1 MLKKAEKIQNDFL
14 KPEVV
19 KAAKNKLFTCT
30 ASIVPAIVETKFGD
44 KLRLSGMFDG
54 NEYTFT
60 PNNTTKD
67 SLIDE
72 FGEDETMWTGKEV
85 LLGTEKTMTGDG
97 MKNAIYTAKHI
108 KESSDWFWDLL
119 DRKTLLFYF

>member
-1 MLKKAEKIQNDFL
+1 MLTKAEKIQNDFL

-19 KAAKNKLFTCT
+19 KAAKNKIFTCT
-30 ASIVPAIVETKFGD
+30 ASIVPSIVETKFGN
-44 KLRLSGMFDG
+44 KLRLSGTLDG

-67 SLIDE
+67 SLIDSW
-72 FGEDETMWTGKEV
+72 GADETKWTGKEI

-97 MKNAIYTAKHI
+97 MKQAIYTADHI
-108 KESSDWFWDLL
+108 KQSSD
-119 DRKTLLFYF
+119 

>member
-44 KLRLSGMFDG
+44 KLRLSGTLEG
-54 NEYTFT
+54 KEYTFT

-72 FGEDETMWTGKEV
+72 WGADETAWTGKEI

-97 MKNAIYTAKHI
+97 VKNAIYTANHI
-108 KESSDWFWDLL
+108 KESSDWSWNMLKA
-119 DRKTLLFYF
+119 KTLLFYF

>member
-1 MLKKAEKIQNDFL
+1 MLTKAEKIQNDFL

-19 KAAKNKLFTCT
+19 KAAKNKIFKCT
-30 ASIVPAIVETKFGD
+30 ASIVPSIVETKFGD
-44 KLRLSGMFDG
+44 KLRFSGTLDG

-72 FGEDETMWTGKEV
+72 WGADETKWTGKEI

-97 MKNAIYTAKHI
+97 MKQAIYTDQHI
-108 KESSDWFWDLL
+108 KDSSD
-119 DRKTLLFYF
+119 

>member
-1 MLKKAEKIQNDFL
+1 MLTKAEKIQNDFL

-44 KLRLSGMFDG
+44 KLRLSGTLEDK
-54 NEYTFT
+54 EYTFT

-67 SLIDE
+67 SLIDLW
-72 FGEDETMWTGKEV
+72 GADETKWTGKEI

-97 MKNAIYTAKHI
+97 VKNAIYSDQHI
-108 KESSDWFWDLL
+108 KDSSD
-119 DRKTLLFYF
+119 

>member
-44 KLRLSGMFDG
+44 KLRLSGTLEG
-54 NEYTFT
+54 KEYTFT

-72 FGEDETMWTGKEV
+72 WGGDETAWTGKEI

-97 MKNAIYTAKHI
+97 VKNAIYSAKHI
-108 KESSDWFWDLL
+108 KDSSD
-119 DRKTLLFYF
+119 

>member
-1 MLKKAEKIQNDFL
+1 MLEKAEKIQNDFL

-19 KAAKNKLFTCT
+19 KAAKNKIFTCT
-30 ASIVPAIVETKFGD
+30 ESIVPSIVETKFGN
-44 KLRLSGMFDG
+44 KLRLSGTLDG

-72 FGEDETMWTGKEV
+72 WGADETKWTGKEI

-97 MKNAIYTAKHI
+97 MKQAIYTDQHI
-108 KESSDWFWDLL
+108 KDSSD
-119 DRKTLLFYF
+119 